1 MPPSAAET
9 LAEIDVSTAREAP
22 ETDLCLGRV
31 AQRLNRLAVLRAT
44 FRSLAVALL
53 AASALAACAAWLSRD
68 QFRLALGALA
78 LVVLLT
84 VALSLRALRRRWSGP
99 LEAARW
105 VEAKVPL
112 EQRLL
117 TLVSARPTDASQ
129 RLWPELVTDNRTQ
142 LPRWRDDR
150 LGIAALP
157 ANVLL
162 LLASLVL
169 AWLFLVP
176 WYEESRS
183 APELPGRLATP
194 PAQAPGAEGPGEA
207 PAGLGAQSGFQD
219 GTRGADEGSAPRG
232 KIEGAPQTGALDELQ
247 SELAQNFERSLG
259 GNAVLQDGGAKQG
272 DGAEPEG
279 ERPAVAESGLGKSE
293 AEEGGRVPDE
303 QLARREQD
311 DGTGQT
317 VQQEGGAE
325 GGAGAKAR
333 PGEGQRGRQSE
344 QNERSAKKGDAQA
357 GGRAA
362 PGGDAPADGPLALG
376 NEDGKKSHAGG
387 AGAGSGKATEQ
398 LLAKKALTLDGG
410 HHKARFSL
418 TLGGIPGK
426 AGSDGPKSMEAQPS
440 SRIADAGVGPQE
452 ADRAVR
458 HEEIPAEYEAV
469 VKKIFK
475 REP

>member
-9 LAEIDVSTAREAP
+9 LAGIDVSTAREAP

-31 AQRLNRLAVLRAT
+31 AQRLNRLAVLRAS
-44 FRSLAVALL
+44 FRSLGAALL
-53 AASALAACAAWLSRD
+53 AASALAACAAWLS
-68 QFRLALGALA
+68 QEEFRIALAVLAL
-78 LVVLLT
+78 LVLVI

-112 EQRLL
+112 DQRLL
-117 TLVSARPTDASQ
+117 TLVSARPTDATQ
-129 RLWPELVTDNRTQ
+129 RLWPELVSDNRTQ

-157 ANVLL
+157 ANTLL
-162 LLASLVL
+162 LLVALL
-169 AWLFLVP
+169 AAWLFLVP
-176 WYEESRS
+176 WYEESP
-183 APELPGRLATP
+183 APPELAGRTAAP

-207 PAGLGAQSGFQD
+207 PAGVGTQSGFQD

-232 KIEGAPQTGALDELQ
+232 KIEGSAQTGALHDLQ

-259 GNAVLQDGGAKQG
+259 GSAVLQDGGGKSG
-272 DGAEPEG
+272 DGAAPEG

-293 AEEGGRVPDE
+293 AEEGGLVPDE

-311 DGTGQT
+311 DGSGQT
-317 VQQEGGAE
+317 VQQEGGGE
-325 GGAGAKAR
+325 GGSAKAK
-333 PGEGQRGRQSE
+333 PGEGKGGRQSD

-387 AGAGSGKATEQ
+387 AGAGTGKATEA

-418 TLGGIPGK
+418 TLGGIPSK
-426 AGSDGPKSMEAQPS
+426 AGSDGPKSLEAQPS

-475 REP
+475 RDP